1 MTPKSPLKTHRY
13 LAENI
18 RRAMI
23 RLGLTQADV
32 VERCGVDRRTLRKV
46 LHGRDATR
54 DVTLQK
60 LAAGLGVSEAA
71 LLSDPTLLTK
81 CGRTVREELE
91 GYIAERPWL
100 FVNMPAAELDELV
113 SLVEQGKRGAAA

>member
-13 LAENI
+13 LAENV

-46 LHGRDATR
+46 LRGRDATR

-60 LAAGLGVSEAA
+60 LAAGLDVSEAA